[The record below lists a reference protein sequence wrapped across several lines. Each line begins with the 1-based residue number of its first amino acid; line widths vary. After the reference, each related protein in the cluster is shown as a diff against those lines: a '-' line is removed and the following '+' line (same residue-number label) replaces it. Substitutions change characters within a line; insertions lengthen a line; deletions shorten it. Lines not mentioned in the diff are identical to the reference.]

1 MKRWESATV
10 DVHIRPAVA
19 VREHAVQNGIS
30 LYLSLYADEIDERAE
45 AFWSREDLEKRE
57 PAWRELE
64 LSDALIYV
72 SNDGSVAVARGA
84 ACAFSLYWR
93 VNGDKV
99 KLTTALPIA
108 QGEPFSRVGVL
119 TAVVGACL
127 HSSYEINAVTETPLA
142 QWRRFRRGAVTRFNG
157 RTFVAEERIE
167 QNAPRENVTREEV
180 GRLVRE
186 AFDRYTRS
194 QRHVGVSVLEVSG
207 GFDSTLAAAIPSRQA
222 MRGVS
227 ACFPYYEFRFEEEVQ
242 HETAQFLGIPRE
254 KLDGLDL
261 FPYSPPSVPVRF
273 DEPSVF
279 VTGIRH
285 VEAVARFAAKYG
297 AERIYTG
304 HGGDQCFST
313 DLLDQEPL
321 VENLIHSGPFSRDAW
336 KVVKRGIELTR
347 SSPWIERSIGTL
359 VYDARPD
366 VWVRE
371 TFGATMRTP
380 FSDRHVFLSALAW
393 SQWCRQ
399 QGRRPD
405 KSLLAEELSHLL
417 PRAIIE
423 RKGKVAYDGVWLRAY
438 RRQAPRVANLFE
450 EVRAMFAHLGVS
462 TDWLQRRVLEL
473 GEWQE
478 KSDREVLAFYAI
490 ALWLSS
496 WGITRPGDVSWNA

>member
-1 MKRWESATV
+1 MKRWKSATV

-19 VREHAVQNGIS
+19 IRERGCQNGTS
-30 LYLSLYADEIDERAE
+30 LYLSLYVDEIDERAE
-45 AFWSREDLEKRE
+45 AFWSREDPEKRE

-72 SNDGSVAVARGA
+72 SNDGSIAVARGA

-93 VNGDKV
+93 MNGGRMQ
-99 KLTTALPIA
+99 LSTALPIS
-108 QGEPFSRVGVL
+108 QGQPFSRVGLL

-142 QWRRFRRGAVTRFNG
+142 LWRRFRRGAVTRFDG
-157 RTFVAEERIE
+157 GAFADEERIE
-167 QNAPRENVTREEV
+167 LNEFRRNVTREEV
-180 GRLVRE
+180 GHLVRA
-186 AFDRYTRS
+186 AFEHYTRS
-194 QRHVGVSVLEVSG
+194 QRHVGASVLEVSG

-242 HETAQFLGIPRE
+242 HETAQFLSIPRE
-254 KLDGLDL
+254 KLDGVDL

-285 VEAVARFAAKYG
+285 VEAVARFAAKYS

-313 DLLDQEPL
+313 DLLGQETL
-321 VENLIHSGPFSRDAW
+321 VENLIHSGPFRREAW

-347 SSPWIERSIGTL
+347 KSPWIERSIGTL

-380 FSDRHVFLSALAW
+380 FSDRQVFLSALAW

-405 KSLLAEELSHLL
+405 KTILAEELSDLL

-438 RRQAPRVANLFE
+438 RRQAPRIANLFE
-450 EVRAMFAHLGVS
+450 DVRAMFAYLGVS
-462 TDWLQRRVLEL
+462 TDWLQRRVFEL

-478 KSDREVLAFYAI
+478 ESDREVLVFYAI

-496 WGITRPGDVSWNA
+496 WGITRPGDVSWDA